1 VSTKPGGDPRPAPQP
16 EALATE
22 IAAAMRKLPTQTTPS
37 MRTVRRAY
45 SQRIKAWDSE
55 QVLQL
60 AEILLHRPNLR
71 WIGYE
76 LFRFH
81 PAAFRSLNAERLQRL
96 GQGIDSWE
104 SVDTFARLLAGP
116 AWLRGQ
122 IPDALIH
129 DWAHS
134 PDLWWRRAALVS
146 TVALNA
152 KVDKGPGDV
161 PRTLRVCRLL
171 VDDRQ
176 DMVVKAMSWALREL
190 VPHDP
195 AALQAFLQEH
205 DGALAARVR
214 REVRTKLETGLKN
227 PRRATEKVRT
237 RPRSRLNGPD
247 RVKR

>member
-1 VSTKPGGDPRPAPQP
+1 MSRPRAV
-16 EALATE
+16 AVTADA
-22 IAAAMRKLPTQTTPS
+22 IAAAMAALPTQNTPS
-37 MRTVRRAY
+37 MRQVRRAF
-45 SQRIKAWDSE
+45 SKQLRSWTAE
-55 QVLQL
+55 RVLQL
-60 AEILLHRPNLR
+60 AEVLIDRPGLR

-76 LFRFH
+76 LVRAH
-81 PAAFRSLNAERLQRL
+81 PGAFRSLDAERLQHL

-104 SVDTFARLLAGP
+104 NVDTFARVLAGP

-122 IPDALIH
+122 IPDALIL

-152 KVDKGPGDV
+152 KVDQGPGDV

-171 VDDRQ
+171 VNDFE

-195 AALQAFLQEH
+195 VALQDFLREH
-205 DGALAARVR
+205 EGVLAVRVK
-214 REVRTKLETGLKN
+214 REVRNKLRTGLKT
-227 PRRATEKVRT
+227 PRRA
-237 RPRSRLNGPD
+237 SR
-247 RVKR
+247 